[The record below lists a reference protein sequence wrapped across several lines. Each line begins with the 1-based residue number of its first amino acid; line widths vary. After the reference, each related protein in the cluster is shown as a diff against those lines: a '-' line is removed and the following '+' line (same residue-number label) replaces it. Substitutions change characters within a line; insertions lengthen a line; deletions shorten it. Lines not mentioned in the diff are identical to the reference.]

1 MSVTVDP
8 TDPGYP
14 HHLDANDPLSAFPS
28 RFFVANPDTCYLDGN
43 SLGRL
48 PLSTKDSVESFL
60 VNEWGR
66 ELVEGWSHWI
76 DEAERAGDLLAAAAL
91 GSGPGQTLV
100 ADTTSVNLYQLLR
113 AVVDSRP
120 DKSVIIVDS
129 ANFPTDRYIAQG
141 IAEQWGKTILT
152 LDVDGAGGP
161 GAVPVDAAYERITP
175 ELLEPLLTEDVAVL
189 TLQAV
194 NYRSGAR
201 PDIKA
206 INDLARSKGIPVV
219 WDCAHAVGSIALNF
233 DEVGIDLAVGCN
245 YKYLNSG
252 PGSPA
257 WLYVRRELQDTLHV
271 PIQGWFAQADQ
282 FAMGAEFEKVDS
294 IRGFQIASPS
304 IVGIRSVQS
313 SLTMVKEATI
323 EAIEE
328 KARLGTSM
336 MVELFD
342 QWLAPL
348 GFSLLTPRD
357 PSWRG
362 GHITLGHPD
371 AKKIALAMRVVS
383 KVIPDYR
390 EPSSI
395 RLAISPLASTYTE
408 VWEGF
413 KRTRDLVASGGY
425 HDVSDEGSRVT

>member
-8 TDPGYP
+8 TDPDFP
-14 HHLDANDPLSAFPS
+14 KQLDADDPLQSFPAQ
-28 RFFVANPDTCYLDGN
+28 FYVADTDTCYLDGN

-48 PLSTKDSVESFL
+48 PLSTKASVESFF
-60 VNEWGR
+60 VDEWGT

-76 DEAERAGDLLAAAAL
+76 DEAERAGDLLAEAAL
-91 GSGPGQTLV
+91 GTGPGQTLV

-120 DKSVIIVDS
+120 DKSTIIVDS
-129 ANFPTDRYIAQG
+129 ANFPTDRYIAEG
-141 IAEQWGKTILT
+141 IAQQMGKKIIT

-161 GAVPVDAAYERITP
+161 GAVAVDADYERITP
-175 ELLEPLLTEDVAVL
+175 ELLEPLLTDDVAVL

-219 WDCAHAVGSIALNF
+219 WDCAHAVGSIALKF
-233 DEVGIDLAVGCN
+233 DEVGIDLAVGCT

-257 WLYVRRELQDTLHV
+257 WLFVRSELQHALQV

-282 FAMGAEFEKVDS
+282 FAMGAGFEKVNS

-313 SLTMVKEATI
+313 SLAMVKEATI
-323 EAIEE
+323 EAIEA
-328 KARLGTSM
+328 KARRGTSM
-336 MVELFD
+336 MVDLFD
-342 QWLAPL
+342 RWLAPL
-348 GFSLLTPRD
+348 GFSLLTPRE

-362 GHITLGHPD
+362 GHITLGHPE
-371 AKKIALAMRVVS
+371 AKKIAQAMRVVS

-395 RLAISPLASTYTE
+395 RLAISPLASSYAE
-408 VWEGF
+408 VWEGLR
-413 KRTRDLVASGGY
+413 RTRDLVASGDY
-425 HDVSDEGSRVT
+425 LNVLDEGSRVT